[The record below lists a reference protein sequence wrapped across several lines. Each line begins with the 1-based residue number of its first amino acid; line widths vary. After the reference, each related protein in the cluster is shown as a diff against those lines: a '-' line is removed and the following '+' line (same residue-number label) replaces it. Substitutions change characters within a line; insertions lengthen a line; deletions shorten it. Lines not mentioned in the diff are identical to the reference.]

1 MENLS
6 LSVIVAQIINFWILF
21 FIFKYFLW
29 DKIISAI
36 EERRR
41 KLASLE
47 KSDNLVKEKL
57 AEAEAEAKKIKEEA
71 RKNALELQQKN
82 DELIK
87 KNTEIKLSEAEKKA
101 ESIVEAATREIEK
114 ERWSMLQEM
123 KSKVLDLSLKINWKV
138 FWDSSKNKEFVEKEV
153 SLIKA

>member
-6 LSVIVAQIINFWILF
+6 LSVIVAQIINFWIIF

-36 EERRR
+36 EERRK
-41 KLASLE
+41 KLEALNNSDDEVKKKLE
-47 KSDNLVKEKL
+47 
-57 AEAEAEAKKIKEEA
+57 EAESEAKKIKEEA

-87 KNTEIKLSEAEKKA
+87 KNTEIKLSEADKKA
-101 ESIVEAATREIEK
+101 ESIVDSANREIEK
-114 ERWSMLQEM
+114 ERWSMLEEM

-138 FWDSSKNKEFVEKEV
+138 FWDASKNKEFVEKEV
-153 SLIKA
+153 NLINA